1 MPDLSII
8 VVNYRSWS
16 KLEGCLQSLDQQ
28 GVRAK
33 KVIVIDNHSNDGI
46 LEVFIKKFP
55 FQLLFYLIEHLF
67 LFLGVYDIF
76 ESKKQLRLL
85 KYFFFFFN
93 IYSKSDHNNPFHN
106 QVYFLPYRMI
116 LKELKLYQVL
126 LIWFLKA
133 QVSQIY

>member
-46 LEVFIKKFP
+46 LEGFIKKFP
-55 FQLLFYLIEHLF
+55 W
-67 LFLGVYDIF
+67 VD
-76 ESKKQLRLL
+76 RLDQ
-85 KYFFFFFN
+85 K
-93 IYSKSDHNNPFHN
+93 
-106 QVYFLPYRMI
+106 
-116 LKELKLYQVL
+116 
-126 LIWFLKA
+126 
-133 QVSQIY
+133 